1 MMNKTWNM
9 VMEDEIKRLPSGESP
24 LLLENG
30 RMG

>member
-1 MMNKTWNM
+1 MNKTKYSWPWK
-9 VMEDEIKRLPSGESP
+9 VGIKRLPSGESP